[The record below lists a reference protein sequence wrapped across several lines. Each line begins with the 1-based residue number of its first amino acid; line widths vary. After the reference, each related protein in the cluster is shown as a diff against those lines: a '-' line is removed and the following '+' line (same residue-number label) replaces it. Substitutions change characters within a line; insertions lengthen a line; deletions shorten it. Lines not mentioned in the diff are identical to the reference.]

1 MNATRT
7 RTARATAR
15 CPRHPDT
22 VLDEGPVQ
30 YRCPH
35 GHRVQAADIS
45 KEVTR

>member
-1 MNATRT
+1 MNTTRT
-7 RTARATAR
+7 PHARPTAR
-15 CPRHPDT
+15 CPRHGV

-30 YRCPH
+30 YRCPR

>member
-1 MNATRT
+1 MNTTRAPH
-7 RTARATAR
+7 ARPTAR
-15 CPRHPDT
+15 CPRHNA

-30 YRCPH
+30 YQCPH